1 MAQHEIDALL
11 RELARSALRFVV
23 IGGIAVGVHGYVR
36 ATKDIDICPSPDA
49 DNLALLAALL
59 RDLAARQIGIEDF
72 TAAEQPL
79 DRLDPADLAQGGNF
93 RLRTRLGDLDI
104 MQWVA
109 GIEDDQ
115 AFAALDADA
124 IEVALDGERLRVC
137 SLANLRRMKEAAAR
151 PQDLLDLE
159 QLPAR

>member
-1 MAQHEIDALL
+1 MARHELDALL
-11 RELARSALRFVV
+11 RELARSPLRFVI

-36 ATKDIDICPSPDA
+36 ATRDIDIRPSPDA
-49 DNLALLAALL
+49 DNLVLLAAIL
-59 RDLAARQIGIEDF
+59 RELPARQLGIEDF

-79 DRLDPADLAQGGNF
+79 DPLDPADLAQGGNF
-93 RLRTRLGDLDI
+93 RLQTRLGDLDI

-109 GIEDDQ
+109 GIDDDN
-115 AFAALDADA
+115 AFAALNADA
-124 IEVALDGERLRVC
+124 VEVVFDGERLRVC

-159 QLPAR
+159 QLPAG

>member
-79 DRLDPADLAQGGNF
+79 DPLDPADLAQGGNF

-124 IEVALDGERLRVC
+124 IEVAHDGERLRVC

>member
-1 MAQHEIDALL
+1 MAQHQLDALL
-11 RELARSALRFVV
+11 HELARSGLRFVV

-49 DNLALLAALL
+49 DNLTLLAAILSEL
-59 RDLAARQIGIEDF
+59 HARQIGVEDF
-72 TAAEQPL
+72 TAAEQPFNP
-79 DRLDPADLAQGGNF
+79 LDPADLAQGGNF
-93 RLRTRLGDLDI
+93 RLQTRLGDLDV

-109 GIEDDQ
+109 GIDDES
-115 AFAALDADA
+115 AFATLDTDA
-124 IEVALDGERLRVC
+124 IEVAFDGERLRVC

-159 QLPAR
+159 QLPIA